1 MRFDPD
7 MRFTLR
13 HLQYFAAAAEAGSI
27 ALASQKIAVSPPSI
41 SAAIAHLEQ
50 ELGLQLF
57 IRHHAQGLSLT
68 ASGRQMLREAKAL
81 LAQAESLHAA
91 ARDLTGQAR
100 GPLNV
105 GCLVTLA
112 PVVLPELCH
121 AFQQRFPAVQV
132 AIHEGDQER
141 LIEQLRRAEIDIL
154 LTYDLQVPDDVA
166 FEKLAE
172 LPPHAVLPPEHRLAQ
187 RRSLSLHDL
196 AEEPMIL
203 LDLPLSREYFLSLFF
218 QEGLKPNIATRSR
231 HPDIIRSMVA
241 NGYGYAL
248 FNARPKNAAALDG
261 KQLQVVP
268 LKGPYRPMTLG
279 IASLRQSGRPRAL
292 IEFEEHCRTRI
303 TQRGIPGLQMS
314 SK

>member
-1 MRFDPD
+1 

-13 HLQYFAAAAEAGSI
+13 HLQYFTAAAEAGSI
-27 ALASQKIAVSPPSI
+27 ALASQRIAVSPPSI
-41 SAAIAHLEQ
+41 SAAIAHLET

-81 LAQAESLHAA
+81 LAQADSLHAA
-91 ARDLTGQAR
+91 ARDLTEQAR

-112 PVVLPELCH
+112 PIILPELCH
-121 AFQQRFPAVQV
+121 GFRQRFPAVQV
-132 AIHEGDQER
+132 AIHDGNQER
-141 LIEQLRRAEIDIL
+141 LIDRLRRAEIDIL
-154 LTYDLQVPDDVA
+154 LTYDLQVPEDVA
-166 FEKLAE
+166 FEKLAQ

-218 QEGLKPNIATRSR
+218 QEGLTPTIATRSS
-231 HPDIIRSMVA
+231 HPDIVRSMVA

-248 FNARPKNAAALDG
+248 FNARPKNESALDG
-261 KQLQVVP
+261 KKLQVVP
-268 LKGPYRPMTLG
+268 LKGPYRPMSLG
-279 IASLRQSGRPRAL
+279 LASLKQSGRPRAL
-292 IEFEEHCRTRI
+292 VEFEEHCRARI
-303 TQRGIPGLQMS
+303 NQRAIPGLVMP